1 MTNQTMSRSKLIN
14 HINHLKIEVDVLKA
28 RKADLKIIE
37 MLESRLKEYK
47 EELKARDKPA
57 LLKVY

>member
-14 HINHLKIEVDVLKA
+14 HINHLKIEVDILKA
-28 RKADLKIIE
+28 RKVDSKIIK

-47 EELKARDKPA
+47 DELDK
-57 LLKVY
+57 

>member
-14 HINHLKIEVDVLKA
+14 HINHLKIEIDVLKA
-28 RKADLKIIE
+28 RKIDQKIIK

-47 EELKARDKPA
+47 DELDK
-57 LLKVY
+57 

>member
-28 RKADLKIIE
+28 RKVDSKIIE
-37 MLESRLKEYK
+37 MLEARLKEDK
-47 EELKARDKPA
+47 EELKGAG
-57 LLKVY
+57 